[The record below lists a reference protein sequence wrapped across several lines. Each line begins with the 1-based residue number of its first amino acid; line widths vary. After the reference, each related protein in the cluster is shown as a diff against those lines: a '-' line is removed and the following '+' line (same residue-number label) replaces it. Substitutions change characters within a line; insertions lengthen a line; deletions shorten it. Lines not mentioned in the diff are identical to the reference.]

1 MKRYYSHFTFIYPD
15 IYLKNHVVELDSEN
29 RIVKCFPF
37 EKEIEKT
44 EFYSGWLMFIPQMV
58 QLNNDLIESLRKGQF
73 SASSIMVGNENY
85 QTFSVDVDSKLFF
98 PLK

>member
-44 EFYSGWLMFIPQMV
+44 EFYSGWLMFVPTELKSFDIRL
-58 QLNNDLIESLRKGQF
+58 LNREGGKIGEFDLQNINQVVKNIGYN
-73 SASSIMVGNENY
+73 IYYENH
-85 QTFSVDVDSKLFF
+85 QIL
-98 PLK
+98 